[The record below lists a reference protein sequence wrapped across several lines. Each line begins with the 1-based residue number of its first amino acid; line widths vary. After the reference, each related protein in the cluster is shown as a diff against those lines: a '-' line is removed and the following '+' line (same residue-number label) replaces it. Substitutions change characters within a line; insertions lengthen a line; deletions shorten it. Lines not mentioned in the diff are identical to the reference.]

1 MKSPVV
7 NMWKA
12 ETRLCDGLIPGDFVR
27 MRATT
32 APVLKT
38 DVPVVE
44 KSNLRIHD
52 DYLPVAMLGLYPC
65 GNRMS
70 IANTNKH
77 SREMLNFASRGQNG
91 LTIVRDALIIRDNST
106 EGGFDDAHDQWV
118 CCYLHPVFFCVLL

>member
-12 ETRLCDGLIPGDFVR
+12 ETRLCDGLIPGGFVR

-38 DVPVVE
+38 DAPVVQ

-52 DYLPVAMLGLYPC
+52 DYPPVAMLGLYP
-65 GNRMS
+65 
-70 IANTNKH
+70 
-77 SREMLNFASRGQNG
+77 
-91 LTIVRDALIIRDNST
+91 
-106 EGGFDDAHDQWV
+106 
-118 CCYLHPVFFCVLL
+118 

>member
-70 IANTNKH
+70 IVNTNKH

-91 LTIVRDALIIRDNST
+91 LTVSRDALIIRDNST

>member
-7 NMWKA
+7 NMQKA
-12 ETRLCDGLIPGDFVR
+12 ATRLCDGLIPGDFVR

-38 DVPVVE
+38 DAPVVQ

-52 DYLPVAMLGLYPC
+52 DYPPVAMLELYPC

-77 SREMLNFASRGQNG
+77 SRKMLNFASRGQNG

-106 EGGFDDAHDQWV
+106 EGGFDDADDQWV
-118 CCYLHPVFFCVLL
+118 CCCLHSVFFCVLL

>member
-38 DVPVVE
+38 DAPAFQIT
-44 KSNLRIHD
+44 NLRIHD
-52 DYLPVAMLGLYPC
+52 EYPPVAMLGLYSC

-70 IANTNKH
+70 IA
-77 SREMLNFASRGQNG
+77 
-91 LTIVRDALIIRDNST
+91 
-106 EGGFDDAHDQWV
+106 
-118 CCYLHPVFFCVLL
+118 

>member
-32 APVLKT
+32 APVLKI

-70 IANTNKH
+70 IVNTNEH

-91 LTIVRDALIIRDNST
+91 LTVSRDALIIRDNST